1 MLVAVAL
8 GLAGI
13 FGWYAANGG
22 APLDK
27 LATLFAARP
36 DVKGTTADVRHTKS
50 PDVMTWVTRGNL
62 HVIDRPL
69 PQFSTVHVLRTAP
82 YDPKFVVARLTD
94 GTEVTLKADDLEPGD
109 GSQARQQAQVK
120 AQAEEQTQEEARA
133 KFLRCHQQAGEPPK
147 NNETLRQLGL
157 GLNQI
162 IITNGGDDDAV
173 ASFRDVG
180 GTVAM
185 SVFVTANSTATIFD
199 FPDGRYRLEFAFGR
213 EWSRPCHLFLRDNQ
227 TQMFPKYE
235 SFTASSGSFF
245 QAEYTI
251 PPVPGGKAAVPL
263 DADEFESW
271 DR

>member
-1 MLVAVAL
+1 
-8 GLAGI
+8 
-13 FGWYAANGG
+13 
-22 APLDK
+22 
-27 LATLFAARP
+27 
-36 DVKGTTADVRHTKS
+36 
-50 PDVMTWVTRGNL
+50 
-62 HVIDRPL
+62 
-69 PQFSTVHVLRTAP
+69 
-82 YDPKFVVARLTD
+82 
-94 GTEVTLKADDLEPGD
+94 
-109 GSQARQQAQVK
+109 
-120 AQAEEQTQEEARA
+120 
-133 KFLRCHQQAGEPPK
+133 
-147 NNETLRQLGL
+147 LRQLGL

-185 SVFVTANSTATIFD
+185 AVFVTANSTATIFD